1 MLWFLL
7 VVTLSVQGDIIHGE
21 IVGTFHSEQ
30 ECVKKMREFHRDAE
44 EAGVPIPPQVNFGC
58 VLYNKRGV

>member
-7 VVTLSVQGDIIHGE
+7 VITLSAQGDIIHGE
-21 IVGTFHSEQ
+21 IKGTFHSEQ
-30 ECVKKMREFHRDAE
+30 KCVKKMKEFYRDAE
-44 EAGVPIPPQVNFGC
+44 EAGVSIPPSVNFGC

>member
-7 VVTLSVQGDIIHGE
+7 VVTLSVQGDINHGE
-21 IVGTFHSEQ
+21 IVGTFYSEKDCVTKMQ
-30 ECVKKMREFHRDAE
+30 EFYRDAE

>member
-30 ECVKKMREFHRDAE
+30 ECVKKMKEFYRDAE
-44 EAGVPIPPQVNFGC
+44 EA
-58 VLYNKRGV
+58 